1 VNILAITVPLLK
13 KEFVGGLTSRY
24 LTRNKLRKPCNL
36 SREYLCVEL
45 LHKQAMYIY
54 GVLTIIGQALTVQFV
69 SYCNYTLLRNWN
81 ELEMVMKVLIIM
93 MTIDMTLFWGVTL
106 EVSGRFY
113 VNSTRALES
122 WRLLRLDSAEEIVFM
137 EKFKK
142 RCKPLAHGLEGYR
155 KITRLS
161 ILEFIGCIAR
171 ITIRALLA
179 LEMEWKCI
187 KCILKFKKYLLYLCF
202 F

>member
-13 KEFVGGLTSRY
+13 KEFVGGQSRRY
-24 LTRNKLRKPCNL
+24 STKNKLRKPCNL

-45 LHKQAMYIY
+45 LHKQAMYVY
-54 GVLTIIGQALTVQFV
+54 GILTIIGQALTVQFV

-81 ELEMVMKVLIIM
+81 ELDMVMKILIIM

-113 VNSTRALES
+113 VNSTRVLES
-122 WRLLRLDSAEEIVFM
+122 WKFLSLDSAREIAFM
-137 EKFKK
+137 AKFKK
-142 RCKPLAHGLEGYR
+142 SCKPLAFGFAGYR

-179 LEMEWKCI
+179 LEME
-187 KCILKFKKYLLYLCF
+187 
-202 F
+202 